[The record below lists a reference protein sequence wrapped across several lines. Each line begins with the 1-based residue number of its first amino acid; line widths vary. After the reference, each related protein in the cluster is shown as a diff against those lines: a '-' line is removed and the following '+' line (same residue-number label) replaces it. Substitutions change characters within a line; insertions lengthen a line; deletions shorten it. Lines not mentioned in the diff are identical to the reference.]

1 MGCEF
6 KKQNGEGGVGN
17 GQLPVIRPEI
27 KRTVVIPR
35 NQPEL
40 DRRRSAR
47 REQPRVI
54 RKKPNNS

>member
-6 KKQNGEGGVGN
+6 KKQNGEDKVGN
-17 GQLPVIRPEI
+17 GQPPVAHPEI
-27 KRTVVIPR
+27 KRTVVVPR
-35 NQPEL
+35 CQTEL

-47 REQPRVI
+47 REQPRAK